1 MYLLSHHWCRDSAE
15 TMSNKLTNFFARRG
29 KAGTTD
35 EELLE
40 ISLPTNFQHTSHI
53 GWTDDATFELRNI
66 PPEWKRFFQAAG
78 IRKRD
83 LEDPE
88 TRKAIFAVL
97 FNQDNGDGTD
107 AGTSEAEYDDM
118 PGLGPVIYQQ
128 PVYETDETEPAP
140 EENYEEGEAPVE
152 EEEVPVEEEEA
163 PVEEEEVPVEAEEA
177 PVEEEEEEDVP
188 PLTPPRNLPYPV
200 PVNHEHNRPS
210 YEAPTYEENEGE
222 NEYEEGEDD
231 GHGYPE
237 YHGEDEL

>member
-1 MYLLSHHWCRDSAE
+1 
-15 TMSNKLTNFFARRG
+15 MSNKLTNFFARRG

-107 AGTSEAEYDDM
+107 AGASEAEYDDM

-163 PVEEEEVPVEAEEA
+163 PVEEEE
-177 PVEEEEEEDVP
+177 EEDVP
-188 PLTPPRNLPYPV
+188 PPTPPRNLPYPV

-222 NEYEEGEDD
+222 YDETVPEEAPCEYEEGEDD